1 MARVW
6 FYNIPFHGHV
16 NPTLPLIRELVA
28 RGDEVT
34 YFSTAAFEARIQAT
48 GALYRAYGSSYSF
61 EQTRTVAHVIHLGSQ
76 VAEATYALLP
86 EVLESV
92 AAEGPDYLM
101 FDMSAPWGKIASRQ
115 LHIPA
120 AASFPHLPFYWRTV
134 LNDSRVL
141 LKGIQ
146 SIRPGFG
153 YWRRLQRQT
162 AKIIKDYRLR
172 DPKSINVL
180 SSSAELNIVF
190 SSRLFQPYEKHFG
203 DSYRYV
209 GPENELD
216 RQEEPMPIQKQAGQK
231 LIYIAVGTVYQA
243 NLDFFRACIEA
254 FADPQYLV
262 ILSVGRAIEPKAL
275 EPIPM
280 NFRVEQYVPQLS
292 VLEQAELFIT
302 HGGMNSISE
311 SVMYGVPMIVVP
323 NTIEQ
328 AINAARIEKLQAGLY
343 LDPGQLTSAGIRQAA
358 EMVLADPAVTTGLE
372 QIRRSFEEAGGV
384 TRAADAIQ
392 DLKQSHHLI

>member
-48 GALYRAYGSSYSF
+48 GALYRAYGDSYSF
-61 EQTRTVAHVIHLGSQ
+61 EQTRKVAHIVHLGTQ
-76 VAEATYALLP
+76 VADATYSLLP
-86 EVLESV
+86 EVLDSV
-92 AAEGPDYLM
+92 AAESPDYLM

-120 AASFPHLPFYWRTV
+120 VASFPHLPFFWRTA
-134 LNDSRVL
+134 LNDLRVL
-141 LKGIQ
+141 RKGIS
-146 SIRPGFG
+146 SIRPGYG
-153 YWRRLQRQT
+153 YWRELRRQT
-162 AKIIKDYRLR
+162 ARIIKDYRLR

-180 SSSAELNIVF
+180 SSSAVLNIVF
-190 SSRLFQPYEKHFG
+190 SSRLFQPYEKHF
-203 DSYRYV
+203 DASYLYV
-209 GPENELD
+209 GPQIELD
-216 RQEEPMPIQKQAGQK
+216 RQEEPMLIQKQVRQK

-243 NLDFFRACIEA
+243 NLAFFRACIEA

-262 ILSVGRAIEPKAL
+262 ILSVGRAIEPESL
-275 EPIPM
+275 GPSPP
-280 NFRVEQYVPQLS
+280 NFRIKQYVPQLS
-292 VLEQAELFIT
+292 VLEQADLFIT

-311 SVMYGVPMIVVP
+311 SVYYQVPMIVVP

-328 AINAARIEKLQAGLY
+328 AINAARVEQLHAGLY
-343 LDPGQLTSAGIRQAA
+343 LDPSQLTPAGIRQAA
-358 EMVLADPAVTTGLE
+358 EAVLAEPAMMSGLQ

-384 TRAADAIQ
+384 ARAADAIQ
-392 DLKQSHHLI
+392 SFKKEHRLT